1 MWYVLSKTLAEKAT
15 WDFVNENG
23 LNMVAI
29 NLVITLG
36 SILQATPNYGLELI
50 RDYLNRKTPL
60 HVSLPQNFGLFN
72 EIEYI

>member
-1 MWYVLSKTLAEKAT
+1 MWYVLSKTLAKKAT

-29 NLVITLG
+29 NPIIALG

-50 RDYLNRKTPL
+50 QDYLNGKIPL
-60 HVSLPQNFGLFN
+60 HVSLP
-72 EIEYI
+72 